1 MYTQEQTKIEQHP
14 KSNACFKKLDKGIAN
29 KLAYKTIN
37 ELQKTEEQTY
47 KRKYFFF
54 WVAKL
59 KLFSMSE
66 KTFKTKKKYDLTKS
80 LLKTFVS
87 FQKAFW
93 NVLTQN

>member
-54 WVAKL
+54 
-59 KLFSMSE
+59 
-66 KTFKTKKKYDLTKS
+66 
-80 LLKTFVS
+80 
-87 FQKAFW
+87 
-93 NVLTQN
+93 